1 MGYFKSKGLEM
12 RNSDYEDAQQMNLAA
27 GECLKRD
34 DFAGALENFCKALEL
49 LSEGKVEAK
58 ARLYSNMGH
67 AQVGLRRYD
76 DALSSFRNAAEIFE
90 QLGDNI
96 GRGEQLGN
104 IGSVY
109 RDIEKWGASL
119 DSYFKALETFQEVDH
134 AGGVADQYSNIGYA
148 YSRQGE
154 LKNAFHFFE
163 KAKALYDEL
172 REEGKSQLCDQNI
185 RALKPYVKE

>member
-1 MGYFKSKGLEM
+1 MG
-12 RNSDYEDAQQMNLAA
+12 NSDYENVKQMNLAA
-27 GECLKRD
+27 GECLKKG
-34 DFAGALENFCKALEL
+34 DFGGALENFSKALEFL
-49 LSEGKVEAK
+49 PEDNLEAK

-67 AQVGLRRYD
+67 AQVGLQRHD

-119 DSYFKALETFQEVDH
+119 DSYFKALEVFKEADH
-134 AGGVADQYSNIGYA
+134 RGGVADQYSNIGYA

-154 LKNAFHFFE
+154 LKNAFQSFE
-163 KAKALYDEL
+163 KAKTLYDEL
-172 REEGKSQLCDQNI
+172 GEERKSHLCDQNI
-185 RALKPYVKE
+185 QALKPYVKE